1 MKNTFRIVLIIS
13 FVVTLSSP
21 AFATNG
27 DNLIGIG
34 PISRSMGGVG
44 IAAPQDAISAVFAN
58 PAAMCFAPYCP
69 SSQFDFAGTLFMP
82 KVDAKVIRG
91 GTTIEAK
98 SDDKV
103 YMIPAIGI
111 SVPLGKGPRAWRFG
125 IAAYG
130 VTGLG
135 VDYRGTNLDQSM
147 YVPYGG
153 YPLIQGEFTQLQI
166 MKFAPAISFQASDT
180 ISLGVAAHIDY
191 SSLDLRSGSS
201 FNYGFGGQ
209 AGLIW
214 KPIDMLSLGLNYVS
228 AQNVNHKNVIDF
240 DPPAGNGLDDLEL
253 EAPQQA
259 GLGLAFHLADGRLLL
274 EADGKWL
281 NWADAKGYKD
291 FDWKDQ
297 WVFGIGAQ
305 FEATPNLFLRAG
317 YNYGENPVEDHSGF
331 VGTGGSTVQGHVLPT
346 YYYETFRWIG
356 FPAVVESHITVGFG
370 YRFSE
375 KFQMDL
381 GFVYAPENTVQESG
395 TDLTGQPVTLE
406 STLSE
411 TSLDFGLTWRF

>member
-1 MKNTFRIVLIIS
+1 
-13 FVVTLSSP
+13 
-21 AFATNG
+21 
-27 DNLIGIG
+27 
-34 PISRSMGGVG
+34 
-44 IAAPQDAISAVFAN
+44 
-58 PAAMCFAPYCP
+58 
-69 SSQFDFAGTLFMP
+69 MP

-91 GTTIEAK
+91 SGTIEAD
-98 SDDKV
+98 SDEKV
-103 YMIPAIGI
+103 YTIPAIGI
-111 SVPLGKGPRAWRFG
+111 SAPIGKGPRAWRFG
-125 IAAYG
+125 LAAYG
-130 VTGLG
+130 VSGLG
-135 VDYRGTNLDQSM
+135 VDYRGSNLDNPNGLAPD
-147 YVPYGG
+147 V
-153 YPLIQGEFTQLQI
+153 PLIAGEFTQLQI
-166 MKFAPAISFQASDT
+166 MKFAPALSFQASDT
-180 ISLGVAAHIDY
+180 ISLGVAAHVDY

-201 FNYGFGGQ
+201 FNYGIGGQ

-214 KPIDMLSLGLNYVS
+214 KPIDMLSIGLNYVS
-228 AQNVNHKNVIDF
+228 AQNVKHENVIDF
-240 DPPAGNGLDDLEL
+240 DQDGIEDDLEL

-259 GLGLAFHLADGRLLL
+259 GLGLAFHLAGGRLLL

-297 WVFGIGAQ
+297 WVYGVGLQ
-305 FEATPNLFLRAG
+305 FEATDSLILRAG

-331 VGTGGSTVQGHVLPT
+331 VGNPMAPGGLTNVQGHVLPT

-356 FPAVVESHITVGFG
+356 FPAVVESHIAFG
-370 YRFSE
+370 LGYQFSE

-381 GFVYAPENTVQESG
+381 GFMWALENTVSESG